1 MLNLSEV
8 TSVLF
13 HSSCAEY
20 LIDGKICSQP
30 VLSQGPNGLIDN
42 FFVYS
47 RNAREGTVFAPSVA
61 FGIDAEHQTV
71 VYVNSSV
78 PIEQRAYRNIQTD
91 LKGDFREFRKHYA
104 ELYSKVRACAF
115 RTDCTPA
122 QIRDV
127 KEYCRCL
134 ETIAGSAAWVFYRI
148 LNPDFF
154 AWADAL

>member
-1 MLNLSEV
+1 MLTLSEV
-8 TSVLF
+8 SRIPF
-13 HSSCAEY
+13 HTSCADY
-20 LIDGKICSQP
+20 LYDGAACSQP
-30 VLSQGPNGLIDN
+30 VLSQGEVGLIDN

-47 RNAREGTVFAPSVA
+47 IDPDANTVSSPSVA
-61 FGIDAEHQTV
+61 FGIYSDKQQVA
-71 VYVNSSV
+71 YVHTTL
-78 PIEQRAYRNIQTD
+78 PIERKNYPTTYTGVE
-91 LKGDFREFRKHYA
+91 GDYWTWQDHYE

-115 RTDCTPA
+115 RTDCTPE

-127 KEYCRCL
+127 KEYCQCL

>member
-1 MLNLSEV
+1 M
-8 TSVLF
+8 
-13 HSSCAEY
+13 
-20 LIDGKICSQP
+20 
-30 VLSQGPNGLIDN
+30 
-42 FFVYS
+42 
-47 RNAREGTVFAPSVA
+47 FAPSVA

-71 VYVNSSV
+71 VYVNPSV
-78 PIEQRAYRNIQTD
+78 PIEQRAYRNIQMD
-91 LKGDFREFRKHYA
+91 CRGDFREFRKHYE

-154 AWADAL
+154 VWADAL